1 MAAESSTATVT
12 SEDALRALYDPPLE
26 RAVRKQL
33 SRLDDYCK
41 RFIALSPFVC
51 LATADADGRIDV
63 SPRGDA
69 PGFVEVVD
77 DRTLLIPDRRGN
89 NRLDSLANIIANP
102 QVGLLFMVPG
112 IDETVRVNGRA
123 AIVRDPDMLAR
134 FAAHGRAPAVAIR
147 VEVSEAFFH
156 CAKAFIRA
164 RLWAPDAHV
173 GRAAL
178 PGLGRIIAEQIAGQP
193 VPENEA
199 QAADAAI
206 DEGYRTRLY

>member
-1 MAAESSTATVT
+1 MPDESPPTVT
-12 SEDALRALYDPPLE
+12 SDAALRALYDAPGE
-26 RAVRKQL
+26 RSVKKQL
-33 SRLDDYCK
+33 DRLDGYCK

-69 PGFVEVVD
+69 PGFVAVLD

-89 NRLDSLANIIANP
+89 NRLDSLANIVANP

-123 AIVRDPDMLAR
+123 GIVREPELLAR
-134 FAAHGRAPAVAIR
+134 FAVRGTAPTVAIR
-147 VEVSEAFFH
+147 VHVEEAFFH

-164 RLWAPDAHV
+164 RLWAPEARVDRKV
-173 GRAAL
+173 L
-178 PGLGRIIAEQIAGQP
+178 PRLGRIIAEQIAGQAIGDD
-193 VPENEA
+193 EA
-199 QAADAAI
+199 AAADAWV
-206 DEGYRTRLY
+206 DDGYRTRLY